1 VGDDP
6 SWEEKRDDRLLWR
19 GKNTGM
25 YFKDGVPWS
34 ECCPLL
40 IGLDSSSTEHTL
52 APVCALSTSWG
63 TFY

>member
-1 VGDDP
+1 
-6 SWEEKRDDRLLWR
+6 
-19 GKNTGM
+19 M